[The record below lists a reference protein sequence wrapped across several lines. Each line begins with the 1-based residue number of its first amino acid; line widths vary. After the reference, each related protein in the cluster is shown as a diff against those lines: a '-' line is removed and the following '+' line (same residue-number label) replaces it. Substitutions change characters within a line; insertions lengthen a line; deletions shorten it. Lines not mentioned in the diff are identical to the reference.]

1 MLRLRDEVRLAF
13 VIGQA
18 VYDRRNELGI
28 SQGELARRA
37 GMTQPEVSRLE
48 LGGTTSAVP
57 LLARLARAMESE
69 LHLKLVGQTF
79 TVAFTAQQHEA
90 A

>member
-1 MLRLRDEVRLAF
+1 MLSLREEVRIAF

-28 SQGELARRA
+28 SQSELARRA

-48 LGGTTSAVP
+48 LGGTMSAVP
-57 LLARLARAMESE
+57 LLARLAQAMESE
-69 LHLKLVGQTF
+69 LNLQLVGDTC
-79 TVAFTAQQHEA
+79 TVAFTAQQQEA

>member
-1 MLRLRDEVRLAF
+1 MLRLRDEVRIAF
-13 VIGQA
+13 AIGQA

-48 LGGTTSAVP
+48 LGGTMPAVP
-57 LLARLARAMESE
+57 LLARLAQAMESE
-69 LHLKLVGQTF
+69 LNLKLVGGTG
-79 TVAFTAQQHEA
+79 TVAFTARQQEA